1 MQFLVN
7 PGSKM
12 AQHVENGNQLVSPVW
27 EQWGGQGIGAHT
39 GNMKPGTTLRQA
51 PKQGLNLTSV
61 LRHTK
66 ISNNL
71 GNVALLM

>member
-1 MQFLVN
+1 MHAVFSESWPKEL
-7 PGSKM
+7 

-39 GNMKPGTTLRQA
+39 ADMKPGTTLRQA

-61 LRHTK
+61 LHHT
-66 ISNNL
+66 IFFF
-71 GNVALLM
+71 